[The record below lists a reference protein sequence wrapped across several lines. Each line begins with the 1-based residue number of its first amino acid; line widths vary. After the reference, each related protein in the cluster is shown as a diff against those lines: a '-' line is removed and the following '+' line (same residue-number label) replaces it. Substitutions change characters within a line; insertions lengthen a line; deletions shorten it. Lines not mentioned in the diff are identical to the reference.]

1 MTTHIAVHV
10 AQAAAEQ
17 LQKERAEKQKTVSE
31 LTKARNELARI
42 QSELLDSK
50 VKAMTQQKETMVVTL
65 EVAAQM

>member
-1 MTTHIAVHV
+1 MLRPPYARPAPPTR
-10 AQAAAEQ
+10 AEQ

-31 LTKARNELARI
+31 LTIALARI

-65 EVAAQM
+65 EVAAEI